1 MSKLEFLCGE
11 CDTMFPS
18 QQALAVHVVEE
29 HHPDYILESSKQ
41 GPPPNNQPQLEN
53 AQSQPQN
60 VEAPPQ
66 NVEHQPQNAPAP
78 PQNVEHQPQ
87 NAPAPPQNA
96 PPANVQPFDLNQP
109 PNVRAF
115 DLNLPYIPDE

>member
-18 QQALAVHVVEE
+18 REALTVHVIEE

-41 GPPPNNQPQLEN
+41 GPPPNNQPEPEN
-53 AQSQPQN
+53 AQPQ
-60 VEAPPQ
+60 PQ

-96 PPANVQPFDLNQP
+96 PPPHVQPFDLNQP
-109 PNVRAF
+109 PVQAF
-115 DLNLPYIPDE
+115 DLNLPYTPDE